1 MASPPRSHLRPLC
14 ERHHARDLAWGRT
27 DDFLPNQFLANVNP
41 SALPFWLAG
50 LYFVFF
56 AAAGKRFRV
65 LGWAYLVAFILFGI
79 TRGRFYYIAPAYPML
94 LAAGAVWLDGWL
106 RGRSR
111 NGARV
116 GRSVLVGLLA
126 AGAVLAGL
134 LVLPVAPINSL
145 PWRIADGVS
154 DNFRE
159 MVGWPD
165 LVEQVAGIYQAL
177 PPDKRARAGILVAN
191 YGEAGALDL

>member
-94 LAAGAVWLDGWL
+94 LAAGAVWLVRWAKQKRGTIRSRRARSTVGGRRRL
-106 RGRSR
+106 RGALGVASR
-111 NGARV
+111 TDQ
-116 GRSVLVGLLA
+116 LA
-126 AGAVLAGL
+126 ALA
-134 LVLPVAPINSL
+134 NC
-145 PWRIADGVS
+145 RRD
-154 DNFRE
+154 E
-159 MVGWPD
+159 
-165 LVEQVAGIYQAL
+165 
-177 PPDKRARAGILVAN
+177 
-191 YGEAGALDL
+191 